1 MEITIMASLFAEWD
15 MDVNHGHKY
24 TKTGATSAFIHIFSS
39 IWGVVS
45 PILLDIFIGEQQPV
59 LCHLD
64 VEWGYF
70 WK

>member
-24 TKTGATSAFIHIFSS
+24 TKTGPTSAFIHIFSS
-39 IWGVVS
+39 ICGVVS
-45 PILLDIFIGEQQPV
+45 TILGYFYWEAKPV
-59 LCHLD
+59 LCNVN

-70 WK
+70 